1 MIIPRSFVQQE
12 DIPIRNY
19 KCKAAYMVKE
29 AKHDASCSYRRIHMA
44 IRNMFSIYNYKL

>member
-19 KCKAAYMVKE
+19 KRKAAYMVKE
-29 AKHDASCSYRRIHMA
+29 AEHDANCSYRRIHMD
-44 IRNMFSIYNYKL
+44 IRNVFSIYNNKL

>member
-1 MIIPRSFVQQE
+1 MVVPRSFVQQE

-29 AKHDASCSYRRIHMA
+29 AKHDANCSYRIINMD
-44 IRNMFSIYNYKL
+44 IRNVFSIYNYEL